1 MKKFSHLVSELERNS
16 CREVPDTFCAEMV
29 QLRLASLRLRREILR
44 QIFRKYYY
52 LLN

>member
-1 MKKFSHLVSELERNS
+1 MKKFSHLVCEWERS
-16 CREVPDTFCAEMV
+16 YYREVPDSYCAESV
-29 QLRLASLRLRREILR
+29 RLRLEFLRLRREILR